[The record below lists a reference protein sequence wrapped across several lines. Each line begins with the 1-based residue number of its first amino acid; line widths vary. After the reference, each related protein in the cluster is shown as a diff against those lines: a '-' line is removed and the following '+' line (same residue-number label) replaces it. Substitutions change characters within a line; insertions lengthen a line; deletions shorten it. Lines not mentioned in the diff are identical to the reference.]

1 MESALPTNPSRDGI
15 VARTNIARNSVIEDG
30 RQSDAAFQIC
40 RGVVRLIAVHGM
52 AAFSEVALANGRR
65 ADVVGLGGDGE
76 IVIVE
81 IKSCLEDFR
90 SDAKWPE
97 YRPFCDRLFFAVAPK
112 FPREV
117 LPEDAGLIVADRYG
131 GEIVREAPVH
141 KLPGARRKALTLQ
154 IARLAAFRL
163 QSVIDPEARLETW
176 SRG

>member
-1 MESALPTNPSRDGI
+1 MPPDPIRDG
-15 VARTNIARNSVIEDG
+15 VLSRTNVAHNAAIADG

-52 AAFSEVALANGRR
+52 AAFSEVGLANGRR

-97 YRPFCDRLFFAVAPK
+97 YRPFCDRLFFAVDPR
-112 FPREV
+112 FPHEV
-117 LPEDAGLIVADRYG
+117 LPGDAGLIIADRYG

-141 KLPGARRKALTLQ
+141 KLPAARRKALTLQ
-154 IARLAAFRL
+154 VARLAAFRL
-163 QSVIDPEARLETW
+163 QSVIDPEARLEAW
-176 SRG
+176 ARG